1 MIGECESG
9 MDGEAAKPSTHDMTK
24 EIILPIFVIII
35 IIIVIIAIIAII
47 IIIFITKEIIIIIKL
62 AKLYITFKKRNYE
75 AEA

>member
-35 IIIVIIAIIAII
+35 IIIVII

>member
-1 MIGECESG
+1 
-9 MDGEAAKPSTHDMTK
+9 MTK

-35 IIIVIIAIIAII
+35 III
-47 IIIFITKEIIIIIKL
+47 FITKEIIIIIKI

>member
-35 IIIVIIAIIAII
+35 IIIVIIAII
-47 IIIFITKEIIIIIKL
+47 FITKEIIIIIKI
-62 AKLYITFKKRNYE
+62 AKLYITF
-75 AEA
+75 

>member
-1 MIGECESG
+1 
-9 MDGEAAKPSTHDMTK
+9 MTK

-35 IIIVIIAIIAII
+35 IIIVIIAII